1 MCAPVL
7 ACPPRS
13 RSVTP
18 SSPPSTPLW
27 QQLSQASWQRRV
39 VPGLAVIVLMVV
51 LRLLGV
57 FQAIEWAALDSF
69 LRWRPAEPT
78 DDRLLIVGI
87 TEADIQQ
94 VGTYPIPDEVLAAL
108 ITELQRHEPQVIGLD
123 LFRDLPIQPG
133 SAQLNQLLAE
143 SPQLFGIE
151 KVITSTIAP
160 PPALPP
166 ERVGFN
172 DFALDDDGFVRRAFL
187 GAFPPPLH
195 LEAERF
201 RFSFPFVLAEAY
213 LAQEGLYLANGRRRP
228 DNMRFGHA
236 ELWRF
241 MPNDGG
247 YTQADASGVQ
257 MLINVRS
264 GPTPFEVVSLAAVL
278 AGNVDPDL
286 IRDRVVLI
294 GVTSLGQKDLVN
306 SAAVNTLNPGLVYG
320 VEMHAHIT
328 SQILSTVLADRPLI
342 YVWPDPWEYLW
353 IIAWGAIGMVLVGLI
368 ARPAWYLLVV
378 GLVGLGL
385 FVSSYLVLWLGGWWL
400 PVMPTLIAFTLNGLV
415 LPGFYLYDQTL
426 RSRIAARQR
435 VIEETYDAIH
445 NGPLQSLALLLQ
457 QKADLSPTVQGQ
469 LADLNQELRTVYNR
483 LQQESLPVED
493 QLHLGGG
500 KVIDLR
506 DELHEVL
513 YEVYIATLQRDFP
526 GFASL
531 KFQVVKFE
539 PMQAA
544 GLTAADRR
552 SLCRLLEEML
562 CNVGKHAIGVKRLTV
577 ACYATDTENIIRVAD
592 NGKSHPTSEAAPTLA
607 TGGRGTQQAQDLAHR
622 LHGIYQ
628 REFTDNGT
636 HCELRWPTQRP
647 RTWWPRS
654 RP

>member
-1 MCAPVL
+1 
-7 ACPPRS
+7 
-13 RSVTP
+13 
-18 SSPPSTPLW
+18 
-27 QQLSQASWQRRV
+27 
-39 VPGLAVIVLMVV
+39 
-51 LRLLGV
+51 
-57 FQAIEWAALDSF
+57 
-69 LRWRPAEPT
+69 
-78 DDRLLIVGI
+78 
-87 TEADIQQ
+87 
-94 VGTYPIPDEVLAAL
+94 
-108 ITELQRHEPQVIGLD
+108 
-123 LFRDLPIQPG
+123 
-133 SAQLNQLLAE
+133 
-143 SPQLFGIE
+143 
-151 KVITSTIAP
+151 
-160 PPALPP
+160 
-166 ERVGFN
+166 
-172 DFALDDDGFVRRAFL
+172 
-187 GAFPPPLH
+187 
-195 LEAERF
+195 
-201 RFSFPFVLAEAY
+201 
-213 LAQEGLYLANGRRRP
+213 
-228 DNMRFGHA
+228 
-236 ELWRF
+236 
-241 MPNDGG
+241 
-247 YTQADASGVQ
+247 
-257 MLINVRS
+257 
-264 GPTPFEVVSLAAVL
+264 
-278 AGNVDPDL
+278 
-286 IRDRVVLI
+286 
-294 GVTSLGQKDLVN
+294 
-306 SAAVNTLNPGLVYG
+306 
-320 VEMHAHIT
+320 
-328 SQILSTVLADRPLI
+328 
-342 YVWPDPWEYLW
+342 
-353 IIAWGAIGMVLVGLI
+353 
-368 ARPAWYLLVV
+368 
-378 GLVGLGL
+378 
-385 FVSSYLVLWLGGWWL
+385 
-400 PVMPTLIAFTLNGLV
+400 LNGLV

-526 GFASL
+526 GFASI

-544 GLTAADRR
+544 GLAAADRR

-592 NGKSHPTSEAAPTLA
+592 NGKSHPTSEAAPTPA

-647 RTWWPRS
+647 RNWWPRS